1 MTVHV
6 YMQIH
11 IINKTKTNLI
21 LIKTNDCVQKYIH
34 FSMNRDMVK
43 VIDIT

>member
-1 MTVHV
+1 MPVYV

-21 LIKTNDCVQKYIH
+21 FIKTNDCVQKYS
-34 FSMNRDMVK
+34 FSMNWDIVK
-43 VIDIT
+43 VTDIT